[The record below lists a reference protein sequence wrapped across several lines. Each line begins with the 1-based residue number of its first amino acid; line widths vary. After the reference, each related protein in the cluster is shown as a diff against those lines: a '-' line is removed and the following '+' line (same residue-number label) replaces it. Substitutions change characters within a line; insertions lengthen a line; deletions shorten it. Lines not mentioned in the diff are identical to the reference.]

1 MKIKHTKTTI
11 IKNTSMNI
19 FKNVQILYFI
29 FFVSILNVLWLL
41 YKNDQ
46 NSIIIFA
53 SCCLVLYLINKNMIF
68 VLGLSL
74 IIVNIYSL
82 VKTKEGFEEKKEDID
97 SDIENDN
104 QSMNLHSMDEPLEKE
119 GYTDNEDSMQD
130 KTIMKNIKQL
140 DPLIFN
146 TIKNLNSVDI
156 DKINKTINELTNKV
170 KDP

>member
-1 MKIKHTKTTI
+1 MKIKHIKSTN
-11 IKNTSMNI
+11 IKNTINI
-19 FKNVQILYFI
+19 FKNVQVLYFI
-29 FFVSILNVLWLL
+29 FFVSILQVLWLL

-82 VKTKEGFEEKKEDID
+82 VKTTEGFEEKKEEIE
-97 SDIENDN
+97 SDMETE
-104 QSMNLHSMDEPLEKE
+104 SKGMNLDSIDEPLEKE
-119 GYTDNEDSMQD
+119 GYTDNEDLMED
-130 KTIMKNIKQL
+130 KTIMKKIKQL
-140 DPLIFN
+140 DPLVFN